1 MRLAMAAKVKG
12 WPPAYL
18 TPVPVNDIK
27 RSEGNDVAAFIEQF
41 CVQVKDSVGGLA
53 GEPLRL
59 RDWQIKLLQHLFA
72 RRDDGRLRHK
82 TALIGLPRKS
92 GKSALG
98 SGIALHGLLLGPRGA
113 EVYSCAAD
121 REQAR
126 IVFGSA
132 KQMVENSPELSA
144 VTKTYRDAIEVPSR
158 GSVYRVL
165 SSEAFTKEGLS
176 PTLVIYDE
184 LHAAPNRELWHVMT
198 LAQAARYDALTL
210 AITTAGVRTDSSGQ
224 DSVAYSLYQY
234 AKQVAAKEVIDP
246 SFFAAWWQAPDE
258 CDHRDPKNWKI
269 ANPGFGDLQDP
280 EDFES
285 ACKRTPQA
293 EYMTKRLNLF
303 VSSQQAW
310 LPNGA
315 WAELD
320 SCAPPPEGDPI
331 PVILGVDGSFSGD
344 CTAIVGVTVE
354 ERPRVWLIG
363 AWEKQPTDRDDWR
376 VDIAHVEAEVLRSCG
391 RWNVLEVAFDP
402 YRWQRSMDA
411 LSAAGAP
418 IVEYASSSPARMVPA
433 TAKFYDAVASGGI
446 LHDGNPTLA
455 RHLDHCVL
463 RIDRMGPRIVKEH
476 RGSPRKI
483 DSAVA
488 CVMAF
493 DRATHRREEPEEAP
507 QPMFFGS

>member
-1 MRLAMAAKVKG
+1 MAPKIQG
-12 WPPAYL
+12 WPPAII
-18 TPVPVNDIK
+18 TPVPPNDVK
-27 RSEGNDVAAFIEQF
+27 RSEGDDVASFIEVL
-41 CVQVKDSVGGLA
+41 CPQVKDSVGGRA
-53 GEPLRL
+53 GEPLAL
-59 RDWQIKLLQHLFA
+59 RPWQKQLLRHLFA

-121 REQAR
+121 RDQAR

-132 KQMVENSPELSA
+132 KAMVENSPELSA
-144 VTKTYRDAIEVPSR
+144 VVKPYRDALEVPSR
-158 GSVYRVL
+158 GSVYRCL

-176 PTLVIYDE
+176 PTLVLYDE
-184 LHAAPNRELWHVMT
+184 LHAAPNRELWDVMT

-210 AITTAGVRTDSSGQ
+210 AITTAGVRTDQTGQ

-234 AKQVAAKEVIDP
+234 AYQVAAKEIVDP
-246 SFFAAWWQAPDE
+246 SFFAAWWQAPIE
-258 CDHRDPKNWKI
+258 ADHRSPKVWKI

-285 ACKRTPQA
+285 SVKRTP
-293 EYMTKRLNLF
+293 ENEFRTKRLNTF

-310 LPNGA
+310 LPNGSWSA
-315 WAELD
+315 LD
-320 SCAPPPEGDPI
+320 SCAPPSAGDDL

-354 ERPRVWLIG
+354 DQPRVWLLRL
-363 AWEKQPTDRDDWR
+363 WEKQVTDRDDWR
-376 VDIAHVEAEVLRSCG
+376 VDISEVEAEVLRACG
-391 RWNVLEVAFDP
+391 DFNVLEVAFDP
-402 YRWQRSMDA
+402 FRWQRSMDA
-411 LSAAGAP
+411 LAAAGAP
-418 IVEYASSSPARMVPA
+418 IVEYPSTSPARMVPA
-433 TAKFYDAVASGGI
+433 CAKFYDAVVSKN
-446 LHDGNPTLA
+446 LRTDGNPTLE
-455 RHLDHCVL
+455 RHLDNCATKV
-463 RIDRMGPRIVKEH
+463 DRLGPRIVKEH

-488 CVMAF
+488 AVIAF
-493 DRATHRREEPEEAP
+493 DRATHARE
-507 QPMFFGS
+507 QPKELPVPSFFSV